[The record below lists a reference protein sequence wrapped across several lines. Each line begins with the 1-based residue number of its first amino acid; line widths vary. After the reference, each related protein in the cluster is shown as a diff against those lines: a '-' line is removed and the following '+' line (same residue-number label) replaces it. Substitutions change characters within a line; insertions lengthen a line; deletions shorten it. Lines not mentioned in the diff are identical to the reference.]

1 MKGRLIEEKYALG
14 LGSGRVVVALLAE
27 DVGGGGGVKNEV
39 DGLSGVIRT
48 VFEMH

>member
-1 MKGRLIEEKYALG
+1 LKGRLIEEKYALG

-27 DVGGGGGVKNEV
+27 DFGGGGGVNNEV
-39 DGLSGVIRT
+39 DEVRGVIRT